1 MGTIEDVLRE
11 SVGPREAWTM
21 VNQMCKMKPVEQE
34 AMGRKQLEVLGG
46 DVLDQK
52 AAMRMFWN
60 VFDAYQSIAF
70 DGKRPS
76 LMQQNRVPKG
86 YLKRRQWFRD

>member
-1 MGTIEDVLRE
+1 MGIIEDVLRQ
-11 SVGPREAWTM
+11 SVGPREAWAM
-21 VNQMCKMKPVEQE
+21 VNAMCKMKPAEQE
-34 AMGRKQLEVLGG
+34 AMGREQLEVLGS
-46 DVLDQK
+46 DELDQK
-52 AAMRMFWN
+52 SAMRMFWKF
-60 VFDAYQSIAF
+60 FDAYLPIAF

>member
-1 MGTIEDVLRE
+1 MGIIEDVLRE
-11 SVGPREAWTM
+11 SVGPREAWAM
-21 VNQMCKMKPVEQE
+21 VNGMCKMKPAEQE
-34 AMGRKQLEVLGG
+34 AMGRMQLEALGS
-46 DVLDQK
+46 DDLDQK

-60 VFDAYQSIAF
+60 VFDAYQSVAF

-86 YLKRRQWFRD
+86 YSKRRRWFRE